1 MDESKRAGNGS
12 VRNVERVNSLVTELQ
27 ALITMVREQT
37 SRSRDAI
44 SRIDSMDRHEKPAE
58 PPASAGLPR

>member
-1 MDESKRAGNGS
+1 M
-12 VRNVERVNSLVTELQ
+12 RNVERANSLVTELQ

-44 SRIDSMDRHEKPAE
+44 SRIELDG
-58 PPASAGLPR
+58 PP